1 VIDIDPVTNTC
12 VISAGSMVPSPA
24 DLLMSRRMRDLI
36 AQLRN
41 QFDYVVI
48 DAAPLL
54 PVIDALALA
63 TMVDQI
69 LVIVE
74 WNRTSRA
81 SVSEAL
87 KILRP
92 EAHRVAGIVLN
103 KVDLNQLRR
112 YGYGYRGG
120 YKYRSTEPDHV
131 AKERHFIGGHTG

>member
-1 VIDIDPVTNTC
+1 
-12 VISAGSMVPSPA
+12 
-24 DLLMSRRMRDLI
+24 MSKRMRDLI

-48 DAAPLL
+48 DASPLL

-63 TMVDQI
+63 TMADQI

-81 SVSEAL
+81 IVSEAF
-87 KILRP
+87 KVLRP
-92 EAHRVAGIVLN
+92 EAHRVAGVVFN

-112 YGYGYRGG
+112 YGYDYRRGYQYQSGG
-120 YKYRSTEPDHV
+120 KYLGN
-131 AKERHFIGGHTG
+131 A